1 MEPNSH
7 SIRVLVRP
15 PPAPTQPL
23 PPQPPPPSPPD
34 PSLPPKNGVVV
45 VGFIGRRHHDVS
57 HLINK
62 IIDSKIFGSGSLDTP
77 FRFEPD
83 KINPETRKWFESRKL
98 SFYHDEEQRI
108 LYLQFS
114 SVRCPATEEGLSE
127 TRFESV
133 MEEQEFGDLQGLL
146 FMFSLICLSV
156 TEMKPCLDLVH
167 PRRKESFGIAKNYA
181 VDSLLKLNEV
191 CHIIILIQ
199 EGSRFDTQ
207 MLKKF
212 RVLQAA
218 KHTMAPFIRS
228 QNMSHATSRP
238 RSSAHSRISPTGAS
252 PKNPSP
258 GKSRGI
264 LNRNASSITVM
275 SGLGSYTS
283 LLPGQC
289 TPVILFVFLDDF
301 SEIHSSGNIEETSET
316 ASLNLSPNL
325 NSSGRP
331 GLPTKGSS
339 SVVVLARPVNKSEG
353 GLRKKLQSSLEAQ
366 IRFSIKKCRT
376 LSDAGLSQSGESL
389 EFAISLVEEVLDG
402 KATPDSLLLESHQQ
416 NANKEDIL
424 SVKEFI
430 YRQSDLL
437 RGRGGLA
444 ANSNSGSAPGVGMA
458 AAAAA
463 AAAASAS
470 ASASAAASGKTVTAP
485 ELPTLE
491 IWSSSSQLILHG
503 ILSAK
508 RACTY
513 ETKINRMREQD
524 TASPTGE
531 NTATPSDPFESAVSH
546 LENGIGLNT
555 RFSTLWCQKAFPV
568 AKAVYLDDL
577 PPCYPSSQ
585 HEDHLRKALCALTS
599 MVKGPAVQL
608 YMKKLKDECTS
619 IWSSG
624 RQLCD
629 AVSLTGKPCMHQK
642 HDTQSLTADDIKP
655 HSSGYVYLHACACG
669 RSRRLR
675 PDPFDYET
683 ANGACNSFADCDKL
697 LPAVQMPEGSI
708 KGPIKPSSWN
718 LIRIGG
724 ARYYD
729 PSKGLLQSG
738 FNATQKFLLRW
749 TIFVEKLKEATHSL
763 LNNSQQGVSDR
774 TIRVETV
781 IDANRQTSDAS
792 LLGTGGAQNGVGMQ
806 IRLSSD
812 ITGNTS
818 KSISVGRGLSNFT
831 MRKPFSEVVAG
842 PAAANSGFPPL
853 LSRKQPLPDIEKGV
867 KQHHEPQ
874 QAVDKLSEIVYNQE
888 SKKVENI
895 ASIDNA
901 SNDNGIASN
910 TYKYG
915 NLFPHFGSNIVPL
928 NTNSIEQIK
937 AASVKRMT
945 IYMGFEHECPR
956 GHRFIL
962 TPDHLNDLGPSY
974 LVPEENAVP
983 LLVENLDKKQD
994 AAKFG
999 KIGGHGR
1006 TRRGS
1011 NGIIMA
1017 GGSSKSRNTEK
1028 SKEKVANGNTSSKS
1042 MQSTRQ
1048 GKDQNERTKVTD
1060 FVKDLDADLRP
1071 TVVDDGGGAFSLLN
1085 RNNVLLM
1092 VRISFSPV
1100 PRVGSSIL
1108 STVNSWSTRIAIS
1121 TPPGFY
1127 SFPFYEFEMVFYAKL
1142 ACIKCGK
1149 CRVFILGQFLAF
1161 SSSTISFY
1169 VKIQSY
1175 TGLHSY
1181 MLCIHLMIDKLSC
1194 LPPSVPDR
1202 EQKLRFSLGCP
1213 VILPPESFLSLR
1225 LPFVY
1230 GVELEDGSLHSLR
1243 PFENQPQLTAYI
1255 MKGTALQEVES
1266 SPCASGKLFLVSK
1279 QVASLEDIAAF
1290 DSVIYR
1296 EIESNWN
1303 VFRRA
1308 SSCCAS
1314 GRLLASDVAMSG
1326 LWRKR
1331 LPSTRPLLLELSPH
1345 KLMNGTSAM
1354 QRTSKKDSL
1363 RSTMN

>member
-15 PPAPTQPL
+15 PPAPTHPL
-23 PPQPPPPSPPD
+23 PPQPPPPDPSPP
-34 PSLPPKNGVVV
+34 PRNGVVV

-62 IIDSKIFGSGSLDTP
+62 IIDSKVFGSGSLDTP

-98 SFYHDEEQRI
+98 SFYHDEEQGI

-114 SVRCPATEEGLSE
+114 SVCCPVTEEGSE

-146 FMFSLICLSV
+146 FMFS
-156 TEMKPCLDLVH
+156 
-167 PRRKESFGIAKNYA
+167 
-181 VDSLLKLNEV
+181 V

-228 QNMSHATSRP
+228 QNMSYATSRT

-301 SEIHSSGNIEETSET
+301 SEIHPSGNMEETSET
-316 ASLNLSPNL
+316 TSLNLSPNL

-376 LSDAGLSQSGESL
+376 LSGFEGGHAGSRSGAIASSTPLFSLDASKAVSLVDAGLSQSGESL
-389 EFAISLVEEVLDG
+389 EFAIGLVEEVLDG

-424 SVKEFI
+424 SVKDFI

-444 ANSNSGSAPGVGMA
+444 ANSNSGSA
-458 AAAAA
+458 
-463 AAAASAS
+463 ASAS
-470 ASASAAASGKTVTAP
+470 ATASGKTVTAP
-485 ELPTLE
+485 ELPTLG

-531 NTATPSDPFESAVSH
+531 NTATPSDPFESAVSL

-585 HEDHLRKALCALTS
+585 HEDHLKKALRALTS
-599 MVKGPAVQL
+599 MVKGPAVQV

-642 HDTQSLTADDIKP
+642 HDTQSLSAEDIKP

-697 LPAVQMPEGSI
+697 LPAVQMPEASI
-708 KGPIKPSSWN
+708 KGPIQPSSWN

-724 ARYYD
+724 AKYYD

-738 FNATQKFLLRW
+738 FYATQKFLQRW

-774 TIRVETV
+774 TVRVETV
-781 IDANRQTSDAS
+781 IDAHFQTSDAAP
-792 LLGTGGAQNGVGMQ
+792 LGTGGAQNGVGMQ
-806 IRLSSD
+806 IRLPSD

-818 KSISVGRGLSNFT
+818 KNISVGRGFSNFT

-853 LSRKQPLPDIEKGV
+853 LSRKQPLPDVEKGV

-874 QAVDKLSEIVYNQE
+874 QAADKLSEIVYNQE
-888 SKKVENI
+888 SKRVANI

-901 SNDNGIASN
+901 PNDNGIASN

-928 NTNSIEQIK
+928 NTNSTEQIK

-945 IYMGFEHECPR
+945 IYLGFEHECPR

-962 TPDHLNDLGPSY
+962 TPDHLNDLGSSY
-974 LVPEENAVP
+974 LVPEENVVP

-1017 GGSSKSRNTEK
+1017 GGSSKSKNTEK
-1028 SKEKVANGNTSSKS
+1028 SKEKVANGNMSNKS

-1048 GKDQNERTKVTD
+1048 GKDQNERIKVTD
-1060 FVKDLDADLRP
+1060 VVKDLDADLRP
-1071 TVVDDGGGAFSLLN
+1071 TVDDGGGGASSLLN
-1085 RNNVLLM
+1085 RSLPIYMNCPHCRN
-1092 VRISFSPV
+1092 
-1100 PRVGSSIL
+1100 
-1108 STVNSWSTRIAIS
+1108 STTKNDT
-1121 TPPGFY
+1121 TN
-1127 SFPFYEFEMVFYAKL
+1127 
-1142 ACIKCGK
+1142 IK
-1149 CRVFILGQFLAF
+1149 FA
-1161 SSSTISFY
+1161 STISQLQRIF
-1169 VKIQSY
+1169 VVTPAFPILLAADPIIQFE
-1175 TGLHSY
+1175 
-1181 MLCIHLMIDKLSC
+1181 LSC

-1230 GVELEDGSLHSLR
+1230 GVELDDGSLHSLR

-1255 MKGTALQEVES
+1255 MKGTALQVVS
-1266 SPCASGKLFLVSK
+1266 SRGNLDPALV
-1279 QVASLEDIAAF
+1279 
-1290 DSVIYR
+1290 
-1296 EIESNWN
+1296 
-1303 VFRRA
+1303 
-1308 SSCCAS
+1308 
-1314 GRLLASDVAMSG
+1314 
-1326 LWRKR
+1326 
-1331 LPSTRPLLLELSPH
+1331 T
-1345 KLMNGTSAM
+1345 
-1354 QRTSKKDSL
+1354 
-1363 RSTMN
+1363 

>member
-1 MEPNSH
+1 
-7 SIRVLVRP
+7 
-15 PPAPTQPL
+15 
-23 PPQPPPPSPPD
+23 
-34 PSLPPKNGVVV
+34 
-45 VGFIGRRHHDVS
+45 
-57 HLINK
+57 
-62 IIDSKIFGSGSLDTP
+62 
-77 FRFEPD
+77 
-83 KINPETRKWFESRKL
+83 
-98 SFYHDEEQRI
+98 
-108 LYLQFS
+108 
-114 SVRCPATEEGLSE
+114 
-127 TRFESV
+127 

-146 FMFSLICLSV
+146 FMFS
-156 TEMKPCLDLVH
+156 
-167 PRRKESFGIAKNYA
+167 
-181 VDSLLKLNEV
+181 V

-301 SEIHSSGNIEETSET
+301 SEIHPSGNIEETSET

-376 LSDAGLSQSGESL
+376 LSGFEGGHAGSRSGAIASSTPLFSLDASKAVSLVDAGLSQSGESL

-470 ASASAAASGKTVTAP
+470 ASAAASGKTAASASASASALAAASGKTVTAP

-513 ETKINRMREQD
+513 DTKINRMREQD

-624 RQLCD
+624 RQLCG

-642 HDTQSLTADDIKP
+642 HDTQSLSADDIKP

-669 RSRRLR
+669 RSRQLRL
-675 PDPFDYET
+675 DPFDYET
-683 ANGACNSFADCDKL
+683 ANGACNSVADCDKL
-697 LPAVQMPEGSI
+697 LPAVQMPEGSN
-708 KGPIKPSSWN
+708 KGPIQPSSWN
-718 LIRIGG
+718 FIRIGG

-842 PAAANSGFPPL
+842 PAAANSRFPPL

-874 QAVDKLSEIVYNQE
+874 RSVDKLSEIVYNQE

-895 ASIDNA
+895 ASVDNA
-901 SNDNGIASN
+901 SNDNGMASN

-928 NTNSIEQIK
+928 NTNSTEQIK

-945 IYMGFEHECPR
+945 IYVGFEHECPR

-1085 RNNVLLM
+1085 RSLPIYMNCPHCRN
-1092 VRISFSPV
+1092 
-1100 PRVGSSIL
+1100 
-1108 STVNSWSTRIAIS
+1108 STTKNDT
-1121 TPPGFY
+1121 TN
-1127 SFPFYEFEMVFYAKL
+1127 
-1142 ACIKCGK
+1142 IK
-1149 CRVFILGQFLAF
+1149 FA
-1161 SSSTISFY
+1161 STISQLQRIF
-1169 VKIQSY
+1169 VVTPAFPILLAADPIIQFE
-1175 TGLHSY
+1175 
-1181 MLCIHLMIDKLSC
+1181 LSC

-1255 MKGTALQEVES
+1255 MKGTALQVVS
-1266 SPCASGKLFLVSK
+1266 SRGNLDPALV
-1279 QVASLEDIAAF
+1279 
-1290 DSVIYR
+1290 
-1296 EIESNWN
+1296 
-1303 VFRRA
+1303 
-1308 SSCCAS
+1308 
-1314 GRLLASDVAMSG
+1314 
-1326 LWRKR
+1326 
-1331 LPSTRPLLLELSPH
+1331 T
-1345 KLMNGTSAM
+1345 
-1354 QRTSKKDSL
+1354 
-1363 RSTMN
+1363 

>member
-1 MEPNSH
+1 
-7 SIRVLVRP
+7 
-15 PPAPTQPL
+15 
-23 PPQPPPPSPPD
+23 
-34 PSLPPKNGVVV
+34 
-45 VGFIGRRHHDVS
+45 
-57 HLINK
+57 
-62 IIDSKIFGSGSLDTP
+62 
-77 FRFEPD
+77 
-83 KINPETRKWFESRKL
+83 
-98 SFYHDEEQRI
+98 
-108 LYLQFS
+108 
-114 SVRCPATEEGLSE
+114 
-127 TRFESV
+127 
-133 MEEQEFGDLQGLL
+133 
-146 FMFSLICLSV
+146 
-156 TEMKPCLDLVH
+156 
-167 PRRKESFGIAKNYA
+167 
-181 VDSLLKLNEV
+181 
-191 CHIIILIQ
+191 
-199 EGSRFDTQ
+199 

-301 SEIHSSGNIEETSET
+301 SEIHPSGNIEETSET

-376 LSDAGLSQSGESL
+376 LSGFEGGHAGSRSGAIASSTPLFSLDASKAVSLVDAGLSQSGESL

-458 AAAAA
+458 AVAAA

-470 ASASAAASGKTVTAP
+470 ASASAAASGKAVTAP

-546 LENGIGLNT
+546 LENGIGLDT
-555 RFSTLWCQKAFPV
+555 RFSSLWCQKAYPV

-642 HDTQSLTADDIKP
+642 HDTQSLSADDIKP

-697 LPAVQMPEGSI
+697 LPAVQMPEGSN
-708 KGPIKPSSWN
+708 KGPIQPSSWN

-738 FNATQKFLLRW
+738 FYATQKFLLRW

-831 MRKPFSEVVAG
+831 MRKPFSEVVTG

-874 QAVDKLSEIVYNQE
+874 RAVDKLSEIVYNQE

-895 ASIDNA
+895 ASVDNA

-928 NTNSIEQIK
+928 NTNSTEQIK

-945 IYMGFEHECPR
+945 IYVGFEHECPH

-1011 NGIIMA
+1011 NGVIMA

-1085 RNNVLLM
+1085 RSLPIYMNCPHCRN
-1092 VRISFSPV
+1092 
-1100 PRVGSSIL
+1100 
-1108 STVNSWSTRIAIS
+1108 STTKDDTTN
-1121 TPPGFY
+1121 
-1127 SFPFYEFEMVFYAKL
+1127 
-1142 ACIKCGK
+1142 IK
-1149 CRVFILGQFLAF
+1149 FA
-1161 SSSTISFY
+1161 STISQLQRIF
-1169 VKIQSY
+1169 V
-1175 TGLHSY
+1175 
-1181 MLCIHLMIDKLSC
+1181 LSC

-1255 MKGTALQEVES
+1255 MKGTALQVVS
-1266 SPCASGKLFLVSK
+1266 SRGNLDPALV
-1279 QVASLEDIAAF
+1279 
-1290 DSVIYR
+1290 
-1296 EIESNWN
+1296 
-1303 VFRRA
+1303 
-1308 SSCCAS
+1308 
-1314 GRLLASDVAMSG
+1314 
-1326 LWRKR
+1326 
-1331 LPSTRPLLLELSPH
+1331 T
-1345 KLMNGTSAM
+1345 
-1354 QRTSKKDSL
+1354 
-1363 RSTMN
+1363 

>member
-1 MEPNSH
+1 
-7 SIRVLVRP
+7 
-15 PPAPTQPL
+15 
-23 PPQPPPPSPPD
+23 
-34 PSLPPKNGVVV
+34 
-45 VGFIGRRHHDVS
+45 
-57 HLINK
+57 
-62 IIDSKIFGSGSLDTP
+62 
-77 FRFEPD
+77 
-83 KINPETRKWFESRKL
+83 
-98 SFYHDEEQRI
+98 
-108 LYLQFS
+108 
-114 SVRCPATEEGLSE
+114 
-127 TRFESV
+127 
-133 MEEQEFGDLQGLL
+133 
-146 FMFSLICLSV
+146 
-156 TEMKPCLDLVH
+156 
-167 PRRKESFGIAKNYA
+167 
-181 VDSLLKLNEV
+181 
-191 CHIIILIQ
+191 
-199 EGSRFDTQ
+199 

-212 RVLQAA
+212 WVLQAA
-218 KHTMAPFIRS
+218 KHTMAPFMRS

-301 SEIHSSGNIEETSET
+301 SEIHPSGNMEESSET
-316 ASLNLSPNL
+316 ASHNLSPNL

-376 LSDAGLSQSGESL
+376 LSGFEGGHAGSRSGAIASCFTCRCWFKSVVNLLS
-389 EFAISLVEEVLDG
+389 FAISLVEEVLDG

-444 ANSNSGSAPGVGMA
+444 ANSNSGSAPGVGMLLC
-458 AAAAA
+458 
-463 AAAASAS
+463 
-470 ASASAAASGKTVTAP
+470 GRRCRGR
-485 ELPTLE
+485 LCLC
-491 IWSSSSQLILHG
+491 
-503 ILSAK
+503 LSCCFWK
-508 RACTY
+508 DTKSACTY
-513 ETKINRMREQD
+513 ETKINRIREQD

-531 NTATPSDPFESAVSH
+531 NTATPSDPFESAVSY

-585 HEDHLRKALCALTS
+585 HEDHLKKALRALTS

-608 YMKKLKDECTS
+608 YMKKLKEECTS

-642 HDTQSLTADDIKP
+642 HDMQSLSADDMKP

-708 KGPIKPSSWN
+708 KGPIQPSSWN

-738 FNATQKFLLRW
+738 FCATQKFLLRW

-763 LNNSQQGVSDR
+763 LNNSQQGVLDR
-774 TIRVETV
+774 TTRVETV
-781 IDANRQTSDAS
+781 IDVSCQTSDAA

-818 KSISVGRGLSNFT
+818 KNGSVGRGLSNFT

-853 LSRKQPLPDIEKGV
+853 LSRKQPLPDVEKGV
-867 KQHHEPQ
+867 KQHPEPQ
-874 QAVDKLSEIVYNQE
+874 RAPEKISEIVYNQE

-895 ASIDNA
+895 ASVGNA
-901 SNDNGIASN
+901 LNDNGIASN

-928 NTNSIEQIK
+928 NTNSTEQ
-937 AASVKRMT
+937 M
-945 IYMGFEHECPR
+945 
-956 GHRFIL
+956 
-962 TPDHLNDLGPSY
+962 
-974 LVPEENAVP
+974 
-983 LLVENLDKKQD
+983 
-994 AAKFG
+994 
-999 KIGGHGR
+999 
-1006 TRRGS
+1006 
-1011 NGIIMA
+1011 
-1017 GGSSKSRNTEK
+1017 
-1028 SKEKVANGNTSSKS
+1028 KVCQCQAY
-1042 MQSTRQ
+1042 
-1048 GKDQNERTKVTD
+1048 DY
-1060 FVKDLDADLRP
+1060 
-1071 TVVDDGGGAFSLLN
+1071 
-1085 RNNVLLM
+1085 
-1092 VRISFSPV
+1092 I
-1100 PRVGSSIL
+1100 
-1108 STVNSWSTRIAIS
+1108 
-1121 TPPGFY
+1121 
-1127 SFPFYEFEMVFYAKL
+1127 
-1142 ACIKCGK
+1142 CG
-1149 CRVFILGQFLAF
+1149 V
-1161 SSSTISFY
+1161 
-1169 VKIQSY
+1169 
-1175 TGLHSY
+1175 
-1181 MLCIHLMIDKLSC
+1181 
-1194 LPPSVPDR
+1194 
-1202 EQKLRFSLGCP
+1202 
-1213 VILPPESFLSLR
+1213 
-1225 LPFVY
+1225 
-1230 GVELEDGSLHSLR
+1230 
-1243 PFENQPQLTAYI
+1243 
-1255 MKGTALQEVES
+1255 
-1266 SPCASGKLFLVSK
+1266 
-1279 QVASLEDIAAF
+1279 
-1290 DSVIYR
+1290 
-1296 EIESNWN
+1296 
-1303 VFRRA
+1303 
-1308 SSCCAS
+1308 
-1314 GRLLASDVAMSG
+1314 
-1326 LWRKR
+1326 
-1331 LPSTRPLLLELSPH
+1331 
-1345 KLMNGTSAM
+1345 
-1354 QRTSKKDSL
+1354 
-1363 RSTMN
+1363 